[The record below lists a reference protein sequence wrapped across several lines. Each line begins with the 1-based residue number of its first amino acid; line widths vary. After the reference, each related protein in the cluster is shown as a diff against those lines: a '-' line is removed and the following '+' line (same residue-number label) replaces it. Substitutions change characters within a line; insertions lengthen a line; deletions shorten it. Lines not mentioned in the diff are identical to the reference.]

1 MNTNTRQ
8 PRQPMNPVLVGDTA
22 NQAKTDASKNRKTF
36 SILMSTGHK
45 KEGLIRSF
53 LVVQSISRFDRQ
65 ITTIDETKWPIFHE
79 PELQD
84 AFKKQEEIK
93 CIISFQSFQDGEF
106 FAIARLY
113 KENQVNNKKEKDKT
127 NG

>member
-1 MNTNTRQ
+1 MR
-8 PRQPMNPVLVGDTA
+8 VLEGNIVF
-22 NQAKTDASKNRKTF
+22 QAKEMANKNRKTF
-36 SILMSTGHK
+36 SIMKETGHK

-53 LVVQSISRFDRQ
+53 LVVQIISRFDRT
-65 ITTIDETKWPIFHE
+65 ITSREGTAWPIYHE

-106 FAIARLY
+106 FAIARLW
-113 KENQVNNKKEKDKT
+113 KEKEKEKQ